1 MNMAALTGKQ
11 RQFLKGLAHPLA
23 PIVRVGKGGVTQS
36 VIAETQKSLHA
47 HELIK
52 IRIDVED
59 SSERR
64 SFAEQLA
71 LQTDAQLAGTIGKI
85 AILYR
90 AREEE
95 PEIKL
100 PD

>member
-1 MNMAALTGKQ
+1 MTLTSKQ

-23 PIVRVGKGGVTQS
+23 PVVRVGRGGVTGA
-36 VIAETQKSLHA
+36 VVEETKKSLAA

-52 IRIDVED
+52 VRIDSDD
-59 SSERR
+59 SAQRKEL
-64 SFAEQLA
+64 AE
-71 LQTDAQLAGTIGKI
+71 TLAGATTSDIAGMVGKI

-90 AREEE
+90 AREEK

-100 PD
+100 PK